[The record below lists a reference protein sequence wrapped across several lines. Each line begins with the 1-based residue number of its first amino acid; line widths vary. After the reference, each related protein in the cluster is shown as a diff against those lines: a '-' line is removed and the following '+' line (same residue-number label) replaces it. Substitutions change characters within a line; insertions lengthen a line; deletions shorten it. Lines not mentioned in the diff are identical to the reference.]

1 MSDQELHWTE
11 HLEELRKRLI
21 VSVAVLGVFFVA
33 GLFISRQL
41 ISVLTWPLQGLDT
54 SLYFTSP
61 EEGFMVT
68 MKVALFFSF
77 FATFPIILWQ
87 LWQFVRP
94 GLDEKERVGL
104 FVLFVVSFGLFLF
117 GALFC
122 YFLVLPTA
130 LKFLLSFGSAQFK
143 PLLSVGKYSSFVG
156 FTIFAFGIS
165 FNLPL
170 VIIGLAQVG
179 VVTAA
184 WLRHQRKVVVL
195 AIFIIAAVL
204 TPSPDVISQLMLA
217 APLLILFEITI
228 LVTAWMEKQKS
239 VTQAIQTS

>member
-11 HLEELRKRLI
+11 HLEELRRRLI
-21 VSVAVLGVFFVA
+21 ISVAVLAVFFIA
-33 GLFISRQL
+33 GLFISRPL
-41 ISVLTWPLQGLDT
+41 IRVLTWPLEGLAT

-94 GLDEKERVGL
+94 GLEEKERVGL
-104 FVLFVVSFGLFLF
+104 FILFLVSFGLFLF
-117 GALFC
+117 GSLFC

-130 LKFLLSFGSAQFK
+130 LKFLLAFGSAEFK

-156 FTIFAFGIS
+156 FMILSFGIS
-165 FNLPL
+165 FNLPM

-179 VVTAA
+179 IVTAA

-195 AIFIIAAVL
+195 GIFILAAIL
-204 TPSPDVISQLMLA
+204 TPSPDVISQLMMA
-217 APLLILFEITI
+217 APLFVLFEITVI
-228 LVTAWMEKQKS
+228 VTSWMEKQKAL
-239 VTQAIQTS
+239 TQAIPTS